1 MLLLLFAQKVKERKL
16 TVELWIASPLAMTG
30 NLLSPVF
37 FYYTSML
44 AIKNLHASVA
54 DTDIL
59 HGVDLVFNKGKN
71 TCILGKNGSGKS
83 SLASIIM
90 GNPAYEVIGGTIT
103 LDSANLLAMSPE
115 ERSLAGIFLSF
126 QNVTEIKGIKVSE
139 YLRTIYNL
147 HLPRIAPGTSP
158 LSPMLFSRFV
168 KPLLTSCDIPET
180 FLERDLNVGFS
191 GGEKRKLEVLQLK
204 LLKPTYIILDE
215 IDSGLDLDAFKLVA
229 KMLSEC
235 SGPDTSIII
244 ITHYFE
250 ILESF
255 TVDQVVVMDNGVI
268 TRRG

>member
-16 TVELWIASPLAMTG
+16 TVELWIASCLAMTG

-54 DTDIL
+54 DTEIL
-59 HGVDLVFNKGKN
+59 HGIDISFEKWKN

-90 GNPAYEVIGGTIT
+90 GNPAYRVTGGSIT
-103 LDSANLLAMSPE
+103 LDNEDLLTMSPE

-147 HLPRIAPGTSP
+147 HLPRIAPGTNP
-158 LSPMLFSRFV
+158 LSPMLFSQVREASASEAAIFPKHFSNETSMSDFLVV
-168 KPLLTSCDIPET
+168 KSENSRYYSWNSWNRPTSSSM
-180 FLERDLNVGFS
+180 R
-191 GGEKRKLEVLQLK
+191 
-204 LLKPTYIILDE
+204 
-215 IDSGLDLDAFKLVA
+215 
-229 KMLSEC
+229 
-235 SGPDTSIII
+235 
-244 ITHYFE
+244 
-250 ILESF
+250 
-255 TVDQVVVMDNGVI
+255 
-268 TRRG
+268 

>member
-1 MLLLLFAQKVKERKL
+1 MIE
-16 TVELWIASPLAMTG
+16 
-30 NLLSPVF
+30 
-37 FYYTSML
+37 
-44 AIKNLHASVA
+44 IKNLYAKVA
-54 DTDIL
+54 DTEIL
-59 HGVDLVFNKGKN
+59 HGIDLSFEKGKN

-90 GNPAYEVIGGTIT
+90 GNPAYTITQWSIT
-103 LDSANLLAMSPE
+103 LDGKDLLIMPPE

-126 QNVTEIKGIKVSE
+126 QHVTEIQWVKVIE

-147 HLPRIAPGTSP
+147 HLPRIAPGTNALTP
-158 LSPMLFSRFV
+158 LLFSRFI
-168 KPLLTSCDIPET
+168 KPILTSCDIPES
-180 FLERDLNVGFS
+180 FMERDLNVGFS

-215 IDSGLDLDAFKLVA
+215 IDSWLDLDAFKLVA
-229 KMLSEC
+229 KILAEC

-255 TVDQVVVMDNGVI
+255 PIHEVVVMEGGVI
-268 TRRG
+268 LRRGGSEISHEIQKTGFGSIQS

>member
-1 MLLLLFAQKVKERKL
+1 MLV
-16 TVELWIASPLAMTG
+16 
-30 NLLSPVF
+30 
-37 FYYTSML
+37 
-44 AIKNLHASVA
+44 IKNLHAKVA
-54 DTDIL
+54 DTEIL
-59 HGVDLVFNKGKN
+59 HGIDLSFEKGKN

-83 SLASIIM
+83 SLASIVM
-90 GNPAYEVIGGTIT
+90 GNPAYEVTDGSIT
-103 LDSANLLAMSPE
+103 LDNENLLTMSPE

-147 HLPRIAPGTSP
+147 HLPRIAPGTNS
-158 LSPMLFSRFV
+158 LSPMLFARFV
-168 KPLLTSCDIPET
+168 KSLLTSCDIPEA

-204 LLKPTYIILDE
+204 LLQPTYIILDE

-229 KMLSEC
+229 KMLSES

-255 TVDQVVVMDNGVI
+255 QVDQVVVMDNGVI
-268 TRRG
+268 TRRGGSELATEIRQKGFKE